1 MLSESTKLRGIL
13 MAARTGNVPVGPSMK
28 PEEKNVLLVLYQS
41 PIITNH
47 GFRKKQA
54 FS

>member
-1 MLSESTKLRGIL
+1 
-13 MAARTGNVPVGPSMK
+13 MAARTGNVPVGPSVK
-28 PEEKNVLLVLYQS
+28 LAEKDVLLVLYQS

-47 GFRKKQA
+47 GFLKKQA